1 MDIDKEKIIRL
12 KDQDEQPHHPI
23 WRRKGQENC
32 LNMKEK
38 LRDVKDKIRISS
50 IHTIGVS
57 EKKRKRGNIWRKK
70 KDKGHGLPKRKENP
84 YLDTLQW
91 NFRILNIQRKC

>member
-12 KDQDEQPHHPI
+12 KNQNEQPHHPI
-23 WRRKGQENC
+23 WRKKGQENF

-50 IHTIGVS
+50 IHAIGIS
-57 EKKRKRGNIWRKK
+57 GEKRKKKKRGNIWRKK
-70 KDKGHGLPKRKENP
+70 KEIKGMDYQREKK
-84 YLDTLQW
+84 TLT
-91 NFRILNIQRKC
+91 

>member
-12 KDQDEQPHHPI
+12 KNQNEQPHHPI
-23 WRRKGQENC
+23 WRKKGQENF

-50 IHTIGVS
+50 IHAIGISGEKKKEKRKEVIFEG
-57 EKKRKRGNIWRKK
+57 EKKR
-70 KDKGHGLPKRKENP
+70 
-84 YLDTLQW
+84 
-91 NFRILNIQRKC
+91 